1 MKRFGWLISRYLLQA
16 VLPYF
21 IFTWLLLSVI
31 LFVQQAS
38 RFSDIFFSVNLPSS
52 LVWQLTFAL
61 APNVIAFTCPMAVLI
76 GVIIGLARMQG
87 DSELTAVRS
96 AGVGNFQIAIPIVFL
111 GILLSIFAF
120 FINLKGVPLAAQIV
134 RKVAVQSAI
143 KKLESPIEPGV
154 FNTEINGFTIYVKN
168 VDFEKGT
175 WKNIFIYTEDLQT
188 NETRLIT
195 SKNGRIDFNDENN
208 ELVLEDAI
216 ITTFPGQTEK
226 NEQIKRAKKAEKKYV
241 SESVG
246 NIRFA
251 INTKRSELIEKIN
264 RGEITAEEMGL
275 SELAQFA
282 RTKQGIERI
291 EAEVLWQRR
300 VMLSITPLLFA
311 LLGIALNL
319 RFNRGGRGFGIFLA
333 LVSLVVYYLLALFGE
348 QMARTE
354 KLSPFAGSL
363 LPVVVSGSL
372 IGWLFLSSRA
382 FSSVPLNNFKK
393 KINFD
398 FGKRFSLNKPGKSGK
413 NFFIGLLYGI
423 LDFDIISSLLKY
435 LLLTLGFLSSI
446 YIIFTAFELWKFA
459 GTIDNGFVLLIK
471 YLVFLIPFIY
481 IQLVPSAVMIAILA
495 TYVIKSR
502 RNEIVTWTAAGQSI
516 YRLLFP
522 CFLLMGCL
530 GIINWQIQE
539 RILPETN
546 QIQDVLRNQ
555 MRNRGITA
563 KKEGKYWVATD
574 ERIYSFQIEENA
586 VFDSQ
591 TIKNLSVYDFS
602 PNELRL
608 QTVYRIPE
616 AFWNFDRIIFKSEAV
631 KSSLMDGQIA
641 IEIVPNGELTEKNNP
656 FNELTKK
663 PNHLNASET
672 FEQMKNTESET
683 ERRTYAVALEKKFT
697 TGVLPFIITLF
708 TAPFALSLSRRGK
721 VATVGYAVAV
731 WLVFMGYTSY
741 FEQFGLSG
749 YLSPAM
755 AVWSPLFLFTI
766 FGIYM
771 MSKVKT

>member
-38 RFSDIFFSVNLPSS
+38 RFSDIFFSVNIPAS

-61 APNVIAFTCPMAVLI
+61 APNVIAFTCPMAVLV

-96 AGVGNFQIAIPIVFL
+96 AGVGNFQIAIPIVIL
-111 GILLSIFAF
+111 GVLLSIFAF
-120 FINLKGVPLAAQIV
+120 FINLKGVPLAAQTV

-154 FNTEINGFTIYVKN
+154 FNTEVNGFTIYVKN
-168 VDFEKGT
+168 VEFEKGI

-188 NETRLIT
+188 KETRLIT
-195 SKNGRIDFNDENN
+195 SKHGRIDFNDENS
-208 ELVLEDAI
+208 ELVLEKAI
-216 ITTFPGQTEK
+216 ITTLPGQIEK
-226 NEQIKRAKKAEKKYV
+226 TEQIGKIEKKKYV
-241 SESVG
+241 SENVG

-251 INTKRSELIEKIN
+251 INTKRGELIEKIN
-264 RGEITAEEMGL
+264 SGEMTAEELGL
-275 SELAQFA
+275 SDLANFA
-282 RTKQGIERI
+282 KTKQGKERI

-300 VMLSITPLLFA
+300 VVLSITPLLFA
-311 LLGIALNL
+311 LLGTALNL
-319 RFNRGGRGFGIFLA
+319 RFNRGGKGFGIFLA
-333 LVSLVVYYLLALFGE
+333 LISLVGYYLMALFGE

-363 LPVVVSGSL
+363 LPVVVSSIL
-372 IGWLFLSSRA
+372 ICWLFLSSRI
-382 FSSVPLNNFKK
+382 FLIVSPVNLKK

-398 FGKRFSLNKPGKSGK
+398 FSTRFSLKKLDKDGK
-413 NFFIGLLYGI
+413 NFFVGLLYGI

-459 GTIDNGFVLLIK
+459 GTIDNGFVLLIE
-471 YLVFLIPFIY
+471 YLFFLVPLIY
-481 IQLVPSAVMIAILA
+481 IQLVPSGIMIAILA

-522 CFLLMGCL
+522 CYLLMACL
-530 GIINWQIQE
+530 GIINWQLQE
-539 RILPETN
+539 RILPKTN
-546 QIQDVLRNQ
+546 QIQDDLRNQ
-555 MRNRGITA
+555 MRNRGIAA

-574 ERIYSFQIEENA
+574 ERIYSFQLGENESSGNQA
-586 VFDSQ
+586 V
-591 TIKNLSVYDFS
+591 KNLSVYDFS
-602 PNELRL
+602 PNDLRL
-608 QTVYRIPE
+608 QAVYRIPE
-616 AFWNFDRIIFKSEAV
+616 AVWNVDRITFKSDAV
-631 KSSLMDGQIA
+631 KSSLINGQIA
-641 IEIVPNGELTEKNNP
+641 NENVLAGELTEINNP
-656 FNELTKK
+656 FKELSKK
-663 PNHLNASET
+663 PNHLNSSET
-672 FEQMKNTESET
+672 IEQMENTESEA
-683 ERRTYAVALEKKFT
+683 ERRTYAVALEKKYT

-708 TAPFALSLSRRGK
+708 TAPFALSLNRRGK

-731 WLVFMGYTSY
+731 WLVFMGFTSY

-749 YLSPAM
+749 YISPAM
-755 AVWSPLFLFTI
+755 AVWSPLFLFTV
-766 FGIYM
+766 FGIFM
-771 MSKVKT
+771 MSRVKT